1 MPTTTSSDI
10 EMTRVDRRNLLGR
23 SAVGIAIPAALV
35 AAGLPVRT
43 AATQSA
49 GVAAATP
56 ASEGDEM
63 TDTPGAGYA
72 PVNGLQMYYEIHG
85 GTPPSSGGSPS
96 RGVGGEVPLLL
107 LHGAFGTIELWGSIL
122 ATLAESHQVIAV
134 EFQGHGRTADLDRPL
149 TYEQLVED
157 TVALM
162 RHLGIEQADVV
173 GYSLG
178 GIVALGLAIEHP
190 NLVRKLAVAGANY
203 NNDGLYPESL
213 AAIASLTPEMFAG
226 SPPETAY
233 LEVAPNPDAFPT
245 LVARI
250 VELGRA
256 FGGWRE
262 EDLRA
267 IEAPVLVINGDSD
280 IRPEHAAALFRL
292 LGGGVPGD
300 LVGLPRSRL
309 AILPGTTHVGLV
321 TERADWLV
329 AMIDEFLSTPMPES
343 Q

>member
-1 MPTTTSSDI
+1 MPTTTFSDI
-10 EMTRVDRRNLLGR
+10 EPTRLDRRNLLAC

-56 ASEGDEM
+56 ASEGEEM
-63 TDTPGAGYA
+63 TDTSPRAGYA
-72 PVNGLQMYYEIHG
+72 PVNGLQIYYEIHG
-85 GTPPSSGGSPS
+85 E
-96 RGVGGEVPLLL
+96 GEPLLL
-107 LHGAFGTIELWGSIL
+107 LHGAFGTIELWGLIL
-122 ATLAESHQVIAV
+122 ATLAENHQVIAV
-134 EFQGHGRTADLDRPL
+134 EFQGHGRTADIDRPL
-149 TYEQLVED
+149 TYEQLVTD
-157 TVALM
+157 TAALM
-162 RHLGIEQADVV
+162 QHLGIEQADIV

-190 NLVRKLAVAGANY
+190 GLVRKLVVAGANY
-203 NNDGLYPESL
+203 NNDALYPESL
-213 AAIASLTPEMFAG
+213 AAIESLTPEMFAG

-245 LVARI
+245 LVAKI
-250 VELGRA
+250 VELDRA

-262 EDLRA
+262 EDLQA
-267 IEAPVLVINGDSD
+267 IEAPALVIIGDSD
-280 IRPEHAAALFRL
+280 IRPEHAVALFRL

-300 LVGLPRSRL
+300 LVGIPRSRL

-329 AMIDEFLSTPMPES
+329 AMTDEFLSAPMPES

>member
-1 MPTTTSSDI
+1 MERQRIMPTTTSSDI
-10 EMTRVDRRNLLGR
+10 ETTRLDRRNLLGR

-56 ASEGDEM
+56 ASEGEEM
-63 TDTPGAGYA
+63 TDTPRAGYA

-85 GTPPSSGGSPS
+85 E
-96 RGVGGEVPLLL
+96 GEPLLL
-107 LHGAFGTIELWGSIL
+107 LHGAFGTIELWGPIL
-122 ATLAESHQVIAV
+122 ATLAENHQVIAV
-134 EFQGHGRTADLDRPL
+134 EFQGHGRTADIDRPL
-149 TYEQLVED
+149 TYEQLVKD
-157 TVALM
+157 TAALM
-162 RHLGIEQADVV
+162 RHLDIEQADIV

-190 NLVRKLAVAGANY
+190 DLVRKLAVAGANY

-213 AAIASLTPEMFAG
+213 AAIESLTPEMFAG

-245 LVARI
+245 LVAKI
-250 VELGRA
+250 VELDRA

-262 EDLRA
+262 EDLQA
-267 IEAPVLVINGDSD
+267 IEAPALVINGDSD

>member
-1 MPTTTSSDI
+1 MPATS
-10 EMTRVDRRNLLGR
+10 
-23 SAVGIAIPAALV
+23 
-35 AAGLPVRT
+35 
-43 AATQSA
+43 
-49 GVAAATP
+49 ATP
-56 ASEGDEM
+56 Q
-63 TDTPGAGYA
+63 TGYA

-85 GTPPSSGGSPS
+85 E
-96 RGVGGEVPLLL
+96 GEPLLL
-107 LHGAFGTIELWGSIL
+107 LHGAFGTIELWGPIL
-122 ATLAESHQVIAV
+122 ATLSENHQVIAV
-134 EFQGHGRTADLDRPL
+134 EFQGHGRTADIDRPL

-157 TVALM
+157 TAALM
-162 RHLGIEQADVV
+162 RYLDIEQADIV

-190 NLVRKLAVAGANY
+190 DLVRKLVVAGANY

-213 AAIASLTPEMFAG
+213 AAIESLTPEMFAG

-245 LVARI
+245 LVAKI
-250 VELGRA
+250 VELDRA
-256 FGGWRE
+256 FSGWRE
-262 EDLRA
+262 EDLQS
-267 IEAPVLVINGDSD
+267 IEAPALVINGDSD

-300 LVGLPRSRL
+300 LVGIPRSRL

-329 AMIDEFLSTPMPES
+329 AMTDEFLSTPMPES